1 MPILAIVLVGF
12 YTKRVPACAPKI
24 TLVVHVI
31 LYSISKFLPLNVHYL
46 YVLSVLF
53 PVDLALMLLIGK
65 LKPRATD
72 FILEDSKAVDLT
84 PWKYVKP
91 GSADLLHPDALRLR
105 AVLSDRSG
113 SIMSRTPETIHL
125 FTL

>member
-1 MPILAIVLVGF
+1 M
-12 YTKRVPACAPKI
+12 
-24 TLVVHVI
+24 
-31 LYSISKFLPLNVHYL
+31 HYL

-65 LKPRATD
+65 FKPRATD

-91 GSADLLHPDALRLR
+91 AALTCFILMLCVSA
-105 AVLSDRSG
+105 
-113 SIMSRTPETIHL
+113 L
-125 FTL
+125 FSPLGLAR

>member
-1 MPILAIVLVGF
+1 M
-12 YTKRVPACAPKI
+12 
-24 TLVVHVI
+24 
-31 LYSISKFLPLNVHYL
+31 HYL

-84 PWKYVKP
+84 PWKYRHIVSII
-91 GSADLLHPDALRLR
+91 GLLLAL
-105 AVLSDRSG
+105 G
-113 SIMSRTPETIHL
+113 IYIL
-125 FTL
+125 FSPLGIAA